1 MLQHALDRFDIRKID
16 ALGKRFDPTLH
27 EAVMATDD
35 DTQPP
40 DTVVRVVEDGY
51 TIHDRLLR
59 PARVFVTKRRLQRPS
74 NRSAGTEIVWG

>member
-1 MLQHALDRFDIRKID
+1 
-16 ALGKRFDPTLH
+16 
-27 EAVMATDD
+27 MATDD

-40 DTVVRVVEDGY
+40 GTVVRVVEDGY

-74 NRSAGTEIVWG
+74 DRSAGTEIVWG